1 MTKVFHS
8 TDIWNDKDREY
19 IHVCDHEMIDFA
31 PDARARPRCLD
42 CGIEFDDYGNP
53 ILERE

>member
-1 MTKVFHS
+1 MTKVFS
-8 TDIWNDKDREY
+8 SSDIWNEMKDREY
-19 IHVCDHEMIDFA
+19 IHICDHEIMEFVG
-31 PDARARPRCLD
+31 RPRCLD